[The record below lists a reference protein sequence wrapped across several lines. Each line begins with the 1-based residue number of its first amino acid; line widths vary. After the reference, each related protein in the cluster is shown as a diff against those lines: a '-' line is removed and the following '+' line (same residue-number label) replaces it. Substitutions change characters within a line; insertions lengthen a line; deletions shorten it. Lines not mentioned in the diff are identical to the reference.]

1 MQYAQKIN
9 TRLVRFDVTK
19 LDNIGSKIYNIRAFS
34 N

>member
-9 TRLVRFDVTK
+9 TRLVCFDVTK